1 MWMVKQICGVILGV
15 WAGFKTF
22 KVLQKSLSYK
32 TDKIY
37 GQNLS
42 LQTLVVEKEEVER
55 DMNVAGVCYS
65 CRSRGKIGVAG
76 GEEM

>member
-1 MWMVKQICGVILGV
+1 MGVG
-15 WAGFKTF
+15 AGFKTF

-42 LQTLVVEKEEVER
+42 LQTLVVEKEEELGVGRE
-55 DMNVAGVCYS
+55 MNVAGVCYC